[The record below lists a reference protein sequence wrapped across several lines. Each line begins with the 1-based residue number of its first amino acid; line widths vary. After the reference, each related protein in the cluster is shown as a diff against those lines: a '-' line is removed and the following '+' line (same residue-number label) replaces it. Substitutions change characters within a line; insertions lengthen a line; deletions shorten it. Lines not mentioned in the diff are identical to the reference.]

1 LSGCARRPL
10 PEAKAERALL
20 HERFPTLEESL
31 PRLVL
36 GHGPTPVR
44 ELSPFPGAGPPV
56 WVKNDGL
63 YGTLWGGNKA
73 RKLEWTLAD
82 ALRRGR
88 TALVTFGALATNHG
102 LATALYAREQ
112 GLRTALLLVDQPVD
126 EHVRRQLRRLKASG
140 ATLYETHGTARTV
153 AALPWVMARH
163 ADLRARRLPYLL
175 PVGGS
180 SRVGCL
186 GYVEAA
192 LELAR
197 QVEAGELPEPSHAVV
212 ALGSGGTAA
221 GLTLGLRLAGLRTRV
236 VAVLVN
242 DKLRLNARVVAR
254 LAGRTLDLLRA
265 RGADIADVSIS
276 EHDLGVQG
284 RWIGPGYGHHTP
296 EAERAR
302 ALIAEREGLELEPV
316 YTAKAMAGLL
326 RMRDEGAFGA
336 GPVLF
341 WHTHN
346 ALGEPREEGR

>member
-1 LSGCARRPL
+1 VKPPG
-10 PEAKAERALL
+10 EAIPAERALL
-20 HERFPTLEESL
+20 HDRFPALEESL

-36 GHGPTPVR
+36 GRAPTPVR
-44 ELSPFPGAGPPV
+44 ELSALPDGPAPV

-88 TALVTFGALATNHG
+88 TAVVTFGALGTNHG
-102 LATALYAREQ
+102 LATALYAREH
-112 GLRTALLLVDQPVD
+112 GLRAVLMLVDQPVD
-126 EHVRRQLRRLKASG
+126 DHVRRQLGRLERSG
-140 ATLYETHGTARTV
+140 AALYVTHGKVRTV
-153 AALPWVMARH
+153 AALPWVILRH
-163 ADLRARRLPYLL
+163 SEPRARRLPYLL

-180 SRVGCL
+180 SPAGAL

-192 LELAR
+192 LELGR
-197 QVEAGELPEPSHAVV
+197 QVADGKLPEPSHVVV

-221 GLTLGLRLAGLRTRV
+221 GLTLGLALAGLRTRV

-242 DKLRLNARVVAR
+242 DKLKLNERVVAR
-254 LAGRTLDLLRA
+254 LGRRTLKLLRE
-265 RGADIADVSIS
+265 RGAQVGAVSVSTEDVRV
-276 EHDLGVQG
+276 ER
-284 RWIGPGYGHHTP
+284 RWIGAGYGHRTP
-296 EAERAR
+296 EAERAQE
-302 ALIAEREGLELEPV
+302 LIGEREGLELEPV

-326 RMRDEGAFGA
+326 RLREEGAFGR

-346 ALGEPREEGR
+346 ALGDTPSESRR